1 MCANYKRTKT
11 HEIEFTSLEVY
22 YKTALI
28 ERPKEKEKKKKKG
41 KINAVHAYLK
51 TLLSLVNPE
60 WQKKTQIL
68 RRFSP
73 IAKTTTSHKNQK

>member
-28 ERPKEKEKKKKKG
+28 ERPKEKEKNKKKG
-41 KINAVHAYLK
+41 KDKRSACLPKNTAV
-51 TLLSLVNPE
+51 TGES
-60 WQKKTQIL
+60 
-68 RRFSP
+68 
-73 IAKTTTSHKNQK
+73 